1 MAYSTD
7 IVTFDSLQALF
18 LDLNVD
24 VTPSMFHG
32 FVCGLLIRRGIDESQ
47 VFRKLE
53 KWLLLSSEQRDILRE
68 CLYGYQDVVN
78 NDLRD
83 INYGFHPLLP
93 SDHKPLNAKLNE
105 LANWC
110 KHFLSGLTEIW
121 DSQFETTEDTV
132 EALKDLV
139 EVTNVSLDTEV
150 GGEGDF
156 EYLLEHVRILVQV
169 IYSDLHQSD

>member
-1 MAYSTD
+1 MAYSID
-7 IVTFDSLQALF
+7 IVTFDSLQTLF

-24 VTPSMFHG
+24 LTPSMFHG

-53 KWLLLSSEQRDILRE
+53 KWLLLSSEQRDILRDR
-68 CLYGYQDVVN
+68 LYGYQDIVN
-78 NDLRD
+78 NNLRD

-93 SDHKPLNAKLNE
+93 SDHEPLNAKLKE

-110 KHFLSGLTEIW
+110 TQFLSGLTEIW

-132 EALKDLV
+132 EALKHLV
-139 EVTNVSLDTEV
+139 EVANVSLHTEV
-150 GGEGDF
+150 DGEGDF
-156 EYLLEHVRILVQV
+156 THLLEHVRILVQV
-169 IYSDLHQSD
+169 IYSDLHQSG